1 MDFEIVPD
9 SDQTEFPDHKE
20 TDSVDLDI
28 TEEATTD
35 TDGNIWEDVDCVDA
49 PQPWMAEGDPYDDR
63 DILYQY
69 YGDFDVIVQD
79 PENVRGLWNDKFV
92 GYDTGS
98 IKECT
103 CADWVSSGACAEQ
116 FPFEPIIVEE
126 RNKPDTPTYERKP
139 LLGIFECDMLLTP
152 PRQWELAWRYGAD
165 PKYNAEN
172 GKVLFPMHSY
182 NAWTFPYAVN
192 AHLFDIASQQLI
204 TISPEYS
211 NAYFNGRYV
220 FMTLRDA
227 AKNYEEPDKNY
238 YEPVPWSKLVY
249 YDTVE
254 HKYGYAWY
262 GPDFYYGGSI
272 HASDTY
278 IIMSIQQ
285 LPDVSGG
292 RVVYTKIGDWQNW
305 KELKFMTTSS
315 QGFIDAGF
323 PSMVGQYV
331 AFYNWDAEVAF
342 CDLEKGDPGC
352 FKVSRDDENGRMPK
366 ILDSKAVYYSAED
379 KTTKIFSLV
388 KANITDPQA
397 IKYTTIVSHDKVLD
411 IDDIDKDFLLYGKEI
426 DKRSNG
432 DPLMINCFYR
442 FSDGKSFC
450 MDDADHDAKI
460 PTDYSYLPGGHYL
473 VYQSWYDLVLRDME
487 CYCDQ
492 FPARCPY
499 ADYTPKKAKVLL
511 QGSNERR

>member
-1 MDFEIVPD
+1 MKKTIIGGGLTFPLLVSFLIIGATVLGACKENPQAPKDDALMDFEIVPD

-28 TEEATTD
+28 TEDATTD
-35 TDGNIWEDVDCVDA
+35 TDGNIWKDVDCVDA

-69 YGDFDVIVQD
+69 YGDFDVVVQD
-79 PENVRGLWNDKFV
+79 PENVRGLWDDMFV
-92 GYDTGS
+92 GYDNGMILDICNCS
-98 IKECT
+98 
-103 CADWVSSGACAEQ
+103 WWSPSFACAKNT
-116 FPFEPIIVEE
+116 PFEPILSE
-126 RNKPDTPTYERKP
+126 PDPNRPEGVNFKSEIITA
-139 LLGIFECDMLLTP
+139 FDCDELLTP
-152 PRQWELAWRYGAD
+152 PMSWQISWRYGSD
-165 PKYNAEN
+165 PKYNAKN
-172 GKVLFPMHSY
+172 GKVLFPMWSTY
-182 NAWTFPYAVN
+182 SLSPYGSGQTF
-192 AHLFDIASQQLI
+192 LFNVEEKRLTAIAI
-204 TISPEYS
+204 FYS
-211 NAYFNGRYV
+211 NAYFNGRYA

-262 GPDFYYGGSI
+262 GPDFYHGGSI
-272 HASDTY
+272 HASETY

-305 KELKFMTTSS
+305 KELNFMTASS
-315 QGFIDAGF
+315 QGHIDAGF
-323 PSMVGQYV
+323 PSMMGSYV
-331 AFYNWDAEVAF
+331 VFYNWDAEVAF

-388 KANITDPQA
+388 KADITDPQA

-411 IDDIDKDFLLYGKEI
+411 IDDIDQDFLLYGKEI
-426 DKRSNG
+426 DK
-432 DPLMINCFYR
+432 
-442 FSDGKSFC
+442 
-450 MDDADHDAKI
+450 
-460 PTDYSYLPGGHYL
+460 
-473 VYQSWYDLVLRDME
+473 
-487 CYCDQ
+487 
-492 FPARCPY
+492 
-499 ADYTPKKAKVLL
+499 
-511 QGSNERR
+511 